1 MTKKVFIIITK
12 GEVGGAQMSV
22 LNLARGLKEKGLK
35 VKVGFGEG
43 NFLKTELDKLD
54 IEHIR
59 FKHLKRTHNPFSNLF
74 FIWEIKKYF
83 DKNRYDTV
91 HINSSNALLSAIG
104 AKLSKSKP
112 RIVFTFRG
120 MSMLDENYQKNPV
133 LKSLYRLFF
142 KFLLKFI
149 DKPVFVSRENLEKGE
164 KSGLV
169 KKGYLVYNGLNPSVL
184 KFYTEEESKKRL
196 GDLLKIDLENKFIIG
211 SIGRLAYQKN
221 YEFLINIFSDILKIK
236 PNSIAIIIG
245 EGDERYKYEKLI
257 KEKDLEKKVL
267 LAGNIDNAS
276 KYLKAFDLFVLPSRY
291 EGLSITLIETLF
303 AGIPV
308 LAKNVGGNQETLPSA
323 SEIYRLDDKEDF
335 IERFK
340 ELTLKDM
347 QEKIMKQNFENSK
360 NFLLKKTLEEYI
372 KIYS

>member
-43 NFLKTELDKLD
+43 NFLKNELDKLD

-133 LKSLYRLFF
+133 LKSLYRFFF